1 MGFKKRS
8 VPAETLRNCFLSFFR
23 SITKSN
29 KRYNYFSCFD
39 NFGGLLLDF
48 GVWILD
54 FGIWFLIFAFST
66 PPQALESDQR
76 TGFLDN
82 SDISVAS
89 SSFHGLL
96 K

>member
-66 PPQALESDQR
+66 HPKLLSLIRGQ
-76 TGFLDN
+76 GFLIIQTFP
-82 SDISVAS
+82 SHPHPSMV
-89 SSFHGLL
+89 F
-96 K
+96 